1 MYAGSILPKPTCANV
16 LTPASAIN
24 GHRGPC
30 WSRCPGAIT
39 AVLFREFQ
47 QCLSWQILGHGDP
60 DRAVPNSVNGRCI
73 SGRSKKAIERETTRG
88 PKRTHRARVGH
99 SNENAGGR
107 PLQYLP
113 APGGVT
119 AHLQWARPPPCLW
132 LQVPPARLLRHL
144 RCALVWQYGS
154 HLVQLRCGYREASHS
169 GEAGG
174 DRGPPGLEA

>member
-1 MYAGSILPKPTCANV
+1 MDAGAHV
-16 LTPASAIN
+16 
-24 GHRGPC
+24 GPRR
-30 WSRCPGAIT
+30 SGAIT

-47 QCLSWQILGHGDP
+47 QCLNWQIPGHGDP

-99 SNENAGGR
+99 SKENAGGR

-132 LQVPPARLLRHL
+132 LQVPPARLLRHQ